1 MDIYL
6 LVKFLHIASAIVWI
20 GAGVGMV
27 VLGAAAYRQSDRE
40 EFVRVVRNV
49 AFLAPRV
56 FVPISLATLVFGLI
70 AAFMQWGFTEL
81 WVWIGLFGFA
91 ATFVTGNFL
100 LGPRAGRVKAIIA
113 REGVSDDA
121 VSVGHELL
129 QLSKF
134 DYAMLFVVVADMV
147 FKPVASDWPVLLL
160 MALALA
166 AAGVVF
172 LAPVLRPRPAA
183 A

>member
-1 MDIYL
+1 
-6 LVKFLHIASAIVWI
+6 
-20 GAGVGMV
+20 
-27 VLGAAAYRQSDRE
+27 
-40 EFVRVVRNV
+40 
-49 AFLAPRV
+49 
-56 FVPISLATLVFGLI
+56 
-70 AAFMQWGFTEL
+70 
-81 WVWIGLFGFA
+81 
-91 ATFVTGNFL
+91 
-100 LGPRAGRVKAIIA
+100 
-113 REGVSDDA
+113 VSDDA
-121 VSVGHELL
+121 VAVGHELL